1 MVLFVQELV
10 FYIVV
15 ILTSI
20 VLLFKSA
27 DLIILGISNY
37 AKKLGLSDAIIGL
50 VVVAMA
56 ASLPEMIASLTGL
69 AIDEI
74 DVTLGTIIG
83 TNMVHAALVVGV
95 LSVIGKKMNLECE
108 ILDKSKLMIWALF
121 VLPFILMSDGLLSRA
136 DGVIL
141 VAGFVM
147 YITVLWKKEGTLGKM
162 KKNVKLK
169 TIYKD
174 SLIFIGSLLALLI
187 AGSLLVFGGVRFANV
202 LKIPP
207 YFISL
212 VIIGAGSAI
221 PDLVVGL
228 KSIFQKHQEIG
239 IGDILGSMMIE
250 FLLFFGIVSIVHP
263 LKIDVNNI
271 ITAGIFL
278 ITSMTLLMYFLQ
290 RKVMTWKEGLVMISI
305 YVLFVVVE
313 WWKVVGGQ

>member
-1 MVLFVQELV
+1 MVLFVPLI
-10 FYIVV
+10 FYVVV
-15 ILTSI
+15 ILASI

-69 AIDEI
+69 AIQEN
-74 DVTLGTIIG
+74 DVAIGTIIG

-95 LSVIGKKMNLECE
+95 LSLIGKKMNLECE

-121 VLPFILMSDGLLSRA
+121 VLPFILMSDGMLSRA

-141 VAGFVM
+141 VAGFVA

-174 SLIFIGSLLALLI
+174 SIIFIGSLLALLI
-187 AGSLLVFGGVRFANV
+187 AGSLLVFGGVRFAN
-202 LKIPP
+202 LLNIPS

-221 PDLVVGL
+221 PDFVVGL

-263 LKIDVNNI
+263 LKIDVSNI

-278 ITSMTLLMYFLQ
+278 VTSMTLLMYFLR
-290 RKVMTWKEGLVMISI
+290 RKIMTWKEGLFMIGI

-313 WWKVVGGQ
+313 WWKVVGG